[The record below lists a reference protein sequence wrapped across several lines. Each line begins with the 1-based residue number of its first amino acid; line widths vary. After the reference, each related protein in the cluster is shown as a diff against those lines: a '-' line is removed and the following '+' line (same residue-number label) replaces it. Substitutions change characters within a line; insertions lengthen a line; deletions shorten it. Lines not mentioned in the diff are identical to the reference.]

1 MRVEVEAV
9 QQVTDELVYAARRL
23 LPQLPAPQFRSAP
36 MT

>member
-9 QQVTDELVYAARRL
+9 QQVTEELVDAARRL
-23 LPQLPAPQFRSAP
+23 LPSFPAPQLRSAP